1 MSQQQQQPQQAREL
15 TPAEVAAG
23 EAHIT
28 GTELKAT
35 EIQALVRNM
44 DHSKKKWRHLR
55 REEFMV
61 KMEHENSVLYYN
73 YPSLWQM
80 HAEDRLDSTFFEML
94 SMKRKVEK
102 GEITPEA
109 ASVVMGKKLYEKF
122 IPQVTENA
130 PPVPTMS
137 YEDYYKQFGGSTHT
151 APASPHTSSEHP

>member
-1 MSQQQQQPQQAREL
+1 MSQQPQQAREL
-15 TPAEVAAG
+15 TPAEIAAG
-23 EAHIT
+23 EANIT
-28 GTELKAT
+28 ATDLKAT

-55 REEFMV
+55 REEFMS
-61 KMEHENSVLYYN
+61 KMQEENSVLYYN

-94 SMKRKVEK
+94 AMKRKVEK
-102 GEITPEA
+102 GEITAEQ
-109 ASVVMGKKLYEKF
+109 ASVVVGKKLYEKF

-137 YEDYYKQFGGSTHT
+137 YEDYYKQFNQSG
-151 APASPHTSSEHP
+151 PASRNTSSEHP

>member
-1 MSQQQQQPQQAREL
+1 MSQQPQQAREL

-28 GTELKAT
+28 ETELKAT

-55 REEFMV
+55 REEFMA
-61 KMEHENSVLYYN
+61 KMEQENTVLYYN

-94 SMKRKVEK
+94 AMKRKVEK
-102 GEITPEA
+102 GEITAEQ
-109 ASVVMGKKLYEKF
+109 ASVVVGKKLYEKF

-130 PPVPTMS
+130 PPVPSMS
-137 YEDYYKQFGGSTHT
+137 YEQYYKQFSRT
-151 APASPHTSSEHP
+151 APASPSTSSEHP

>member
-1 MSQQQQQPQQAREL
+1 MSQQQAREL

-55 REEFMV
+55 REEFMT
-61 KMEHENSVLYYN
+61 KMEQENSVLYYN

-94 SMKRKVEK
+94 AMKRKVEK
-102 GEITPEA
+102 GEITPEQ
-109 ASVVMGKKLYEKF
+109 ASVVVGKKLYEKF

-137 YEDYYKQFGGSTHT
+137 YEDYYKQFGNSN
-151 APASPHTSSEHP
+151 APEARR

>member
-1 MSQQQQQPQQAREL
+1 MSQQPQQAREL

-55 REEFMV
+55 REEFMS
-61 KMEHENSVLYYN
+61 KMEQENSVLYYN

-109 ASVVMGKKLYEKF
+109 ASVVVGKKLYEKF

-137 YEDYYKQFGGSTHT
+137 YEDYYKQFGGASTHT
-151 APASPHTSSEHP
+151 APASPHTSLEHP

>member
-1 MSQQQQQPQQAREL
+1 MSQQPQQPQQAREL

-28 GTELKAT
+28 ETELKAT

-55 REEFMV
+55 REEFMS
-61 KMEHENSVLYYN
+61 KMEQENSVLYYN

-94 SMKRKVEK
+94 AMKRKVEK
-102 GEITPEA
+102 GEITAEQ
-109 ASVVMGKKLYEKF
+109 ASVVVGKKLYEKF

-130 PPVPTMS
+130 PAVPTMS
-137 YEDYYKQFGGSTHT
+137 YEQYYKQFSRT
-151 APASPHTSSEHP
+151 APASQNRSSEHP

>member
-1 MSQQQQQPQQAREL
+1 MSQQAREL

-23 EAHIT
+23 EAHISAID
-28 GTELKAT
+28 LKAT

-55 REEFMV
+55 REEFMQ
-61 KMEHENSVLYYN
+61 KMQDENTVLYFK

-80 HAEDRLDSTFFEML
+80 HAEDRLDSTFFDML
-94 SMKRKVEK
+94 TMKRKVEK
-102 GEITPEA
+102 GEITA
-109 ASVVMGKKLYEKF
+109 DQASVVIGKKLYEKF

-137 YEDYYKQFGGSTHT
+137 YEDYYKQFGGATGPSGPR
-151 APASPHTSSEHP
+151 A

>member
-1 MSQQQQQPQQAREL
+1 L

-23 EAHIT
+23 EAHINAT
-28 GTELKAT
+28 DLKAT

-55 REEFMV
+55 REEFMT
-61 KMEHENSVLYYN
+61 KLQEENSVLYYN

-80 HAEDRLDSTFFEML
+80 HAEDRLDTTFFDML
-94 SMKRKVEK
+94 HMKRRIEK
-102 GEITPEA
+102 GEITPEQ

-130 PPVPTMS
+130 PPVPAMT
-137 YEDYYKQFGGSTHT
+137 YEQYYRQFGGATGPRS
-151 APASPHTSSEHP
+151 